1 MRRSRGKERKVR
13 NGKNCGKNCDGK
25 NRRAHRFCC
34 ENRRAQGKSQ
44 ACVKDDCRKVRYN
57 EIRGKE
63 VMDNIKSF
71 ELDHDKIVPGFYCLG
86 ENNNVYTYDMR
97 FKKPNGGDYISYAAL
112 HSIEHLFAVVIR
124 NSEIKDSVVYF
135 GPMGCRT
142 GCYLLLFGIEEEEAK
157 KAVCDCLKKCLEAA
171 EVYGATRK
179 ECGNYLEHDLEGAK
193 KEIAAYLEI
202 LEK

>member
-1 MRRSRGKERKVR
+1 MRSGRGKEREVR
-13 NGKNCGKNCDGK
+13 NGKTRSKDCDGK
-25 NRRAHRFCC
+25 IRRTQNRFC
-34 ENRRAQGKSQ
+34 ENRRAQGKRQ
-44 ACVKDDCRKVRYN
+44 ACGKDACRKVLED
-57 EIRGKE
+57 EIRSKE

-142 GCYLLLFGIEEEEAK
+142 GCYLLLFGIEEKEAK
-157 KAVCDCLKKCLEAA
+157 KAVCDCLKKCLEAT

-179 ECGNYLEHDLEGAK
+179 ECGNYLEHDLDGAK